1 MEGKLINKLIQGISY
16 SAVSSMPIYI
26 VDAKDRK
33 GSNIGSQ
40 LLHQIALGED
50 SGLPDKVLQEVN
62 IKMLDVLAT
71 KGQAINRVLAE
82 LILEAL
88 REVKDDQELLPLI
101 DSKIFQNAGGWKKVE
116 EHYMSIQTSDQTFLS
131 QEYRDTYEKD
141 YFSSRDNSNAHPLY
155 CNVAQDCEGLVD
167 VHVMAFFFIRL
178 HKRII
183 VRLWD
188 NIRNTPLMWRIY
200 MDVVFKTT
208 RSAVQEARKH
218 ERENGEENSQNR
230 ELFHRTLVRERTLCP
245 VDLSKEQTPLPDGG
259 LLVSIRAHRNYL
271 ARNAESRLH
280 PLRAGFAIDGTYG
293 SDYRPIA
300 REVRRSYRA
309 KLKYACA
316 ALVLLLPAALMLAYI
331 LGGQSQMKENQ
342 VNASPLPDDIH
353 DVVEKWLA
361 IKQETVKSD
370 GTLENISQATID
382 ARLADRMGCSS
393 QTLEAY
399 IDFHSQSSN
408 SLDRA
413 YAALLKNDEEKATK
427 SLMSNMEQEMSV
439 VRKLSI
445 KAKLHAAANRYE
457 DAIKDIHTILALL
470 NEEKQPVLWAKAKYN
485 LGYAYFLTGNF
496 PMAKGSWEHAL
507 TMR

>member
-1 MEGKLINKLIQGISY
+1 
-16 SAVSSMPIYI
+16 
-26 VDAKDRK
+26 
-33 GSNIGSQ
+33 
-40 LLHQIALGED
+40 
-50 SGLPDKVLQEVN
+50 
-62 IKMLDVLAT
+62 
-71 KGQAINRVLAE
+71 
-82 LILEAL
+82 
-88 REVKDDQELLPLI
+88 
-101 DSKIFQNAGGWKKVE
+101 
-116 EHYMSIQTSDQTFLS
+116 
-131 QEYRDTYEKD
+131 
-141 YFSSRDNSNAHPLY
+141 
-155 CNVAQDCEGLVD
+155 
-167 VHVMAFFFIRL
+167 
-178 HKRII
+178 
-183 VRLWD
+183 
-188 NIRNTPLMWRIY
+188 
-200 MDVVFKTT
+200 
-208 RSAVQEARKH
+208 VQEARKH

-427 SLMSNMEQEMSV
+427 ALMSNMEQEMSV

-507 TMR
+507 TMREQHLGQSHPDTLSCRHNLALILIEQGELGKAMGEFQGLVETSSKSLGHEHITSLKAQVALASLYEASNNRGRALEIYQAILPILTENYGDDHFLRDKVYKKVNSAGAPLNEA